1 LTGIT
6 DDVTIHAGT
15 FKCVEPPSIGRH
27 WLVRT
32 ECLLGRL
39 AKPKVSPQPLAL
51 EIVPHKG
58 YTPADVSTNPPTQKM
73 KMVVII
79 ADTLEDH
86 L

>member
-1 LTGIT
+1 
-6 DDVTIHAGT
+6 
-15 FKCVEPPSIGRH
+15 
-27 WLVRT
+27 
-32 ECLLGRL
+32 LLGRL